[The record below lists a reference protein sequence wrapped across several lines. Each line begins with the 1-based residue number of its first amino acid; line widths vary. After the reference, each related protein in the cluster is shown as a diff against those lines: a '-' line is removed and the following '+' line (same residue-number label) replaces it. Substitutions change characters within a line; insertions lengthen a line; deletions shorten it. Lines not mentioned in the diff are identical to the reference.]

1 MTIYNLGSINADLFY
16 SVPHL
21 PAPGETLAATAHSTG
36 LGGKGANQSAA
47 AALAG
52 STVVH
57 IGAIGRDGLWTVQHL
72 RTFGVDTAHVSML
85 DIPTGHAIIN
95 VDPGGENAIVIF
107 PGANMEQ
114 SLTQVEST
122 LSAASIG
129 DMLILQNETTLT
141 VEAAEIAKS
150 RGLDVIYSAAP
161 FSASA
166 VREILPHTDMLVMNA
181 VEAAQL
187 TKALGVELKR
197 LDVPHLLITHG
208 GDGATWHDLQDGEE
222 IHAPAFPVS
231 PVDTTG
237 AGDCFI
243 GYLAASLDQGLPKA
257 EAMRRAAAAAA
268 LQITRP
274 GTADAIPTRQEVDA
288 FLLKHTP
295 QDEPLVLRNSS
306 G

>member
-21 PAPGETLAATAHSTG
+21 PGPGETLAATAYSTG
-36 LGGKGANQSAA
+36 LGGKGANQSVA

-52 STVVH
+52 SNVVH
-57 IGAIGRDGLWTVQHL
+57 IGAIGRDGLWTVQRL
-72 RTFGVDTAHVSML
+72 REFGVDTAHVSIL
-85 DIPTGHAIIN
+85 EIPTAHAIIN
-95 VDPGGENAIVIF
+95 VDPQGENAIVVF

-129 DMLILQNETTLT
+129 DMLILQNETNLT
-141 VEAAEIAKS
+141 IQAAQIAKT

-166 VREILPHTDMLVMNA
+166 VEQMLPHTDMLVMNA
-181 VEAAQL
+181 VEAEQL
-187 TKALGVELKR
+187 TKSLDVALDQ
-197 LDVPHLLITHG
+197 LDVPHLLITQG
-208 GDGATWHDLQDGEE
+208 GDGATWYDLQDNDE
-222 IHAPAFPVS
+222 IHIPAFS
-231 PVDTTG
+231 TTPVDTTG

-243 GYLAASLDQGLPKA
+243 GTLAAGLDQGFDRA
-257 EAMRRAAAAAA
+257 QAMRRAAAASAI
-268 LQITRP
+268 QVTRP
-274 GTADAIPTRQEVDA
+274 GTADAIPSRDEVDE
-288 FLLKHTP
+288 FLNAHAP
-295 QDEPLVLRNSS
+295 AQEPLLLRNST

>member
-1 MTIYNLGSINADLFY
+1 MTIYNLGSINADQFY

-21 PAPGETLAATAHSTG
+21 PAPGETLAATAHTTG

-57 IGAIGRDGLWTVQHL
+57 IGAIGRDGLWTVQRL
-72 RTFGVDTAHVSML
+72 REFGVDTAHVSTVET
-85 DIPTGHAIIN
+85 PTAHAIIN
-95 VDPGGENAIVIF
+95 VDPQGENAIVIF

-129 DMLILQNETTLT
+129 DMLILQNETTLAR
-141 VEAAEIAKS
+141 EAAEIAKS

-166 VREILPHTDMLVMNA
+166 VQEMIPHADMLVMNA

-187 TKALGVELKR
+187 SNT
-197 LDVPHLLITHG
+197 LDTDLDRIEVPHLLITQG
-208 GDGATWHDLQDGEE
+208 GEGALWRDLEDGNDIYVA
-222 IHAPAFPVS
+222 AFPVT

-243 GYLAASLDQGLPKA
+243 GYLAAGLDQGLERP
-257 EAMRRAAAAAA
+257 EAMRRAAAASAI
-268 LQITRP
+268 QVTRP
-274 GTADAIPTRQEVDA
+274 GTADAIPTRAEVDA
-288 FLLKHTP
+288 FLDAH
-295 QDEPLVLRNSS
+295 S
-306 G
+306 

>member
-21 PAPGETLAATAHSTG
+21 PTPGETLAATAYSTG
-36 LGGKGANQSAA
+36 LGGKGANQSVA

-52 STVVH
+52 STVIH
-57 IGAIGRDGLWTVQHL
+57 IGAIGRDGLWTVQRL
-72 RTFGVDTAHVSML
+72 REFGVDTAHVSTL
-85 DIPTGHAIIN
+85 DTPTAHAIIN
-95 VDPGGENAIVIF
+95 VDPRGENAIVIF

-114 SLTQVEST
+114 SLTQVQST

-129 DMLILQNETTLT
+129 DMLILQNETNLTL
-141 VEAAEIAKS
+141 EAAEIAKS

-166 VREILPHTDMLVMNA
+166 VREMLPFTDMLVMNA

-187 TKALGVELKR
+187 SKSLGIELKR

-208 GDGATWHDLQDGEE
+208 SDGATWHDLQDDQE
-222 IHAPAFPVS
+222 IHVPAFAAT

-243 GYLAASLDQGLPKA
+243 GTLAAGLDQGLDKTQ
-257 EAMRRAAAAAA
+257 AMRRAAAASAI
-268 LQITRP
+268 QVTRP
-274 GTADAIPTRQEVDA
+274 GTADAIPTAQEVDT
-288 FLLKHTP
+288 FLLRNTP
-295 QDEPLVLRNSS
+295 PEEPLILRNSS
-306 G
+306 S